1 MYNTPVRKRQT
12 FEEFA
17 MRRLFASIVA
27 IGLALT
33 ALTWPHSASAQNL
46 QKLRVT
52 IPVPVFTFFPLYF
65 AQENGY
71 FAKEGLDVETIST
84 NGDGPDVDA
93 LIAGSVQFTA
103 STPNRLFMSYEQGK
117 SLLDVMTLTNRMSID
132 CFMNKALADKLG
144 ITADSP
150 FDQKL
155 KAMKDQTVAGT
166 RPGAFTYLLLQAYA
180 KRAGLTPQKDI
191 TIIGVGGPNSML
203 PAVENGQ
210 VAVACIGSPTVELAV
225 ARGKSIEFS
234 RNLAGKDP
242 IYNDFLF
249 QHIYVRPDYAKENP
263 EVVKKFIRGLLTAIN
278 YLVDTPIEKYLP
290 ELKKHFS
297 GLSDE
302 LLIDIF
308 TRTRATFKRDGVTTE
323 ESYKKVAAFLI
334 DTGAITKV
342 APFKELVTNDYLPAR

>member
-1 MYNTPVRKRQT
+1 
-12 FEEFA
+12 
-17 MRRLFASIVA
+17 MRRLFVSTVA
-27 IGLALT
+27 IGITLSAF
-33 ALTWPHSASAQNL
+33 AWSHSLHAQNL
-46 QKLRVT
+46 QKVRVT

-65 AQENGY
+65 GQENGF
-71 FAKEGLDVETIST
+71 FAKEGLDVETIAT

-132 CFMNKALADKLG
+132 CFMNKALADKRGL
-144 ITADSP
+144 TADSP
-150 FDQKL
+150 FDEKL

-191 TIIGVGGPNSML
+191 KIIGVGGPNSML
-203 PAVENGQ
+203 PAVENGN

-225 ARGKSIEFS
+225 QRGKAIEFS
-234 RNLAGKDP
+234 RNLVGQDP
-242 IYNDFLF
+242 AYNDFLF
-249 QHIYVRPDYAKENP
+249 QHVYVRPDYAKQNP
-263 EVVKKFIRGLLTAIN
+263 EVVKKFIRGLLASVN
-278 YLVDTPIEKYLP
+278 YLVDTPVENYLP
-290 ELKKHFS
+290 ALKKHYS

-302 LLIDIF
+302 MLVNIF
-308 TRTRATFKRDGVTTE
+308 KRTRATFKRDGVTTE
-323 ESYKKVAAFLI
+323 ESYRKVASFLM

-342 APFKELVTNDYLPAR
+342 APFKELVTNDYLPSR

>member
-1 MYNTPVRKRQT
+1 
-12 FEEFA
+12 
-17 MRRLFASIVA
+17 MRVV
-27 IGLALT
+27 LALIVSVGV
-33 ALTWPHSASAQNL
+33 ALFTLIWSQPAHAQDL

-117 SLLDVMTLTNRMSID
+117 TLLDVMTLTNRMSID
-132 CFMNKALADKLG
+132 CFMNKQIAEKAGL
-144 ITADSP
+144 TADSP
-150 FDQKL
+150 FDEKL

-166 RPGAFTYLLLQAYA
+166 RPGAFTYLVLLAYA
-180 KRAGLTPQKDI
+180 KRAGLTPQKDVK
-191 TIIGVGGPNSML
+191 IIGVGGPNSML

-225 ARGKSIEFS
+225 QRGKAIEFS
-234 RNLAGKDP
+234 RNLAGQDP
-242 IYNDFLF
+242 AYNDFLF

-263 EVVKKFIRGLLTAIN
+263 EIVKKFIRGLLAAIN
-278 YLVDTPIEKYLP
+278 YLVDTPVDKYLP
-290 ELKKHFS
+290 ALKKHYS

-302 LLIDIF
+302 MLVDIF
-308 TRTRATFKRDGVTTE
+308 QRTRATFKRDGVTTE
-323 ESYKKVAAFLI
+323 ESYRKVAEFLKE
-334 DTGAITKV
+334 TGAITKV
-342 APFKELVTNDYLPAR
+342 APFNELVTNEYLPSR

>member
-1 MYNTPVRKRQT
+1 
-12 FEEFA
+12 
-17 MRRLFASIVA
+17 MRRLFVSTVA
-27 IGLALT
+27 IGITLSAFV
-33 ALTWPHSASAQNL
+33 WSHSLHAQNL
-46 QKLRVT
+46 QKVRVT

-65 AQENGY
+65 GQENGF

-132 CFMNKALADKLG
+132 CFMNKALADKRGL
-144 ITADSP
+144 TADLP
-150 FDQKL
+150 FDEKL

-191 TIIGVGGPNSML
+191 KIIGVGGPNSML
-203 PAVENGQ
+203 PAVENGN

-225 ARGKSIEFS
+225 QRGKAIEFS
-234 RNLAGKDP
+234 RNLVGQDP
-242 IYNDFLF
+242 AYNDFLF
-249 QHIYVRPDYAKENP
+249 QHVYVRPDYAKQNP
-263 EVVKKFIRGLLTAIN
+263 EVVKKFIRGLLASVN
-278 YLVDTPIEKYLP
+278 YLVDTPVENYLP
-290 ELKKHFS
+290 ALKKHYS

-302 LLIDIF
+302 MLVNIF
-308 TRTRATFKRDGVTTE
+308 KRTRATFKRDGVTTE
-323 ESYKKVAAFLI
+323 ESYRKVASFLM

-342 APFKELVTNDYLPAR
+342 APFKELVTNDYLPSR

>member
-1 MYNTPVRKRQT
+1 
-12 FEEFA
+12 
-17 MRRLFASIVA
+17 MRRLFVSTVA
-27 IGLALT
+27 IGITLSAFV
-33 ALTWPHSASAQNL
+33 WSHSLHAQNL
-46 QKLRVT
+46 QKVRVT

-65 AQENGY
+65 GQENGF

-132 CFMNKALADKLG
+132 CFMNKALADKRGL
-144 ITADSP
+144 TADSP
-150 FDQKL
+150 FDEKL

-191 TIIGVGGPNSML
+191 KIIGVGGPNSML
-203 PAVENGQ
+203 PAVENGN

-225 ARGKSIEFS
+225 QRGKAIEFS
-234 RNLAGKDP
+234 RNLVGQDP
-242 IYNDFLF
+242 AYNDFLF
-249 QHIYVRPDYAKENP
+249 QHVYVRPDYAKQNP
-263 EVVKKFIRGLLTAIN
+263 EVVKKFIRGLLASVN
-278 YLVDTPIEKYLP
+278 YLVDTPVENYLP
-290 ELKKHFS
+290 ALKKHYS

-302 LLIDIF
+302 MLVNIF
-308 TRTRATFKRDGVTTE
+308 KRTRATFKRDGVTTE
-323 ESYKKVAAFLI
+323 ESYRKVASFLM

-342 APFKELVTNDYLPAR
+342 APFKELVTNDYLPSR

>member
-1 MYNTPVRKRQT
+1 
-12 FEEFA
+12 
-17 MRRLFASIVA
+17 MRRLFGLFSIV
-27 IGLALT
+27 GFVLAAFTPTTSL
-33 ALTWPHSASAQNL
+33 HAQTL
-46 QKLRVT
+46 QKIRVT

-65 AQENGY
+65 GQEQGF
-71 FAKEGLDVETIST
+71 FAKEGLDVETVST

-93 LIAGSVQFTA
+93 LISGSVQFTA

-132 CFMNKALADKLG
+132 CFMNKELADKNGL
-144 ITADSP
+144 TADSP
-150 FDQKL
+150 FDDKL

-191 TIIGVGGPNSML
+191 KIIGVGGPNSML

-225 ARGKSIEFS
+225 QRGKSIEFS

-242 IYNDFLF
+242 AYNDFLF

-263 EVVKKFIRGLLTAIN
+263 EVVKKFIRGLLASIN

-290 ELKKHFS
+290 SLKARFS

-308 TRTRATFKRDGVTTE
+308 SRTRATFKRDGVTTE
-323 ESYKKVAAFLI
+323 ESYRKVAAFLM
-334 DTGAITKV
+334 DTGAISKV
-342 APFKELVTNDYLPAR
+342 APFKELVTNEYLPAR

>member
-1 MYNTPVRKRQT
+1 
-12 FEEFA
+12 
-17 MRRLFASIVA
+17 MRRLFVSTVA
-27 IGLALT
+27 IGITLSAFV
-33 ALTWPHSASAQNL
+33 WSHSLHAQNL
-46 QKLRVT
+46 QKVRVT

-65 AQENGY
+65 GQENGF

-132 CFMNKALADKLG
+132 CFMNKALADKRGL
-144 ITADSP
+144 TADSP
-150 FDQKL
+150 FDEKL

-191 TIIGVGGPNSML
+191 KIIGVGGPNSML
-203 PAVENGQ
+203 PAVENGN

-225 ARGKSIEFS
+225 QRGKAIEFS
-234 RNLAGKDP
+234 RNLVGQDP
-242 IYNDFLF
+242 AYNDFLF
-249 QHIYVRPDYAKENP
+249 QHVYVRPDYAKQNP
-263 EVVKKFIRGLLTAIN
+263 EVVKKFIRGLLASVN
-278 YLVDTPIEKYLP
+278 YLVDTPVENYLP
-290 ELKKHFS
+290 ALKKHYS
-297 GLSDE
+297 GLSDDM
-302 LLIDIF
+302 LVNIF
-308 TRTRATFKRDGVTTE
+308 KRTRATFKRDGVTTE
-323 ESYKKVAAFLI
+323 ESYRKVASFLM

-342 APFKELVTNDYLPAR
+342 APFKELVTNDYLPSR

>member
-1 MYNTPVRKRQT
+1 
-12 FEEFA
+12 
-17 MRRLFASIVA
+17 MRVV
-27 IGLALT
+27 LALIVSVGV
-33 ALTWPHSASAQNL
+33 ALFTLIWSQPANAQDL

-117 SLLDVMTLTNRMSID
+117 TLLDVMTLTNRMSID
-132 CFMNKALADKLG
+132 CFMNKQIAEKAGL
-144 ITADSP
+144 TADSP
-150 FDQKL
+150 FDEKL

-166 RPGAFTYLLLQAYA
+166 RPGAFTYLVLLAYA
-180 KRAGLTPQKDI
+180 KRAGLTPQKDVK
-191 TIIGVGGPNSML
+191 IIGVGGPNSML

-225 ARGKSIEFS
+225 QRGKAIEFS
-234 RNLAGKDP
+234 RNLAGQDP
-242 IYNDFLF
+242 AYNDFLF

-263 EVVKKFIRGLLTAIN
+263 ETVKKFIRGLLAAIN
-278 YLVDTPIEKYLP
+278 YLVDTPVDKYLP
-290 ELKKHFS
+290 ALKKHYS
-297 GLSDE
+297 GLSDDM
-302 LLIDIF
+302 LVDIF
-308 TRTRATFKRDGVTTE
+308 QRTRATFKRDGVTTE
-323 ESYKKVAAFLI
+323 ESYRKVAEFLK

-342 APFKELVTNDYLPAR
+342 APFNELVTNAYLPSR

>member
-1 MYNTPVRKRQT
+1 
-12 FEEFA
+12 
-17 MRRLFASIVA
+17 MRRLFVSTVA
-27 IGLALT
+27 IGITLSAF
-33 ALTWPHSASAQNL
+33 AWSHSLHAQNL
-46 QKLRVT
+46 QKVRVT

-65 AQENGY
+65 GQENGF

-132 CFMNKALADKLG
+132 CFMNKALADKRGL
-144 ITADSP
+144 TADSP
-150 FDQKL
+150 FDEKL

-191 TIIGVGGPNSML
+191 KIIGVGGPNSML
-203 PAVENGQ
+203 PAVENGN

-225 ARGKSIEFS
+225 QRGKAIEFS
-234 RNLAGKDP
+234 RNLVGQDP
-242 IYNDFLF
+242 AYNDFLF
-249 QHIYVRPDYAKENP
+249 QHVYVRPDYAKQNP
-263 EVVKKFIRGLLTAIN
+263 EVVKKFIRGLLASVN
-278 YLVDTPIEKYLP
+278 YLVDTPVENYLP
-290 ELKKHFS
+290 ALKKHYS

-302 LLIDIF
+302 MLVNIF
-308 TRTRATFKRDGVTTE
+308 KRTRATFKRDGVTTE
-323 ESYKKVAAFLI
+323 ESYRKVASFLM

-342 APFKELVTNDYLPAR
+342 APFKELVTNDYLPSR

>member
-1 MYNTPVRKRQT
+1 
-12 FEEFA
+12 
-17 MRRLFASIVA
+17 MRRLFVSTVA
-27 IGLALT
+27 IGITLSAF
-33 ALTWPHSASAQNL
+33 AWSHSLHAQNL
-46 QKLRVT
+46 QKVRVT

-65 AQENGY
+65 GQENGF

-132 CFMNKALADKLG
+132 CFMNKALADKRGL
-144 ITADSP
+144 TADSP
-150 FDQKL
+150 FDEKL

-191 TIIGVGGPNSML
+191 KIIGVGGPNSML
-203 PAVENGQ
+203 PAVENGN

-225 ARGKSIEFS
+225 QRGKAIEFS
-234 RNLAGKDP
+234 RNLVGQDP
-242 IYNDFLF
+242 AYNDFLF
-249 QHIYVRPDYAKENP
+249 QHVYVRPDYAKQNP
-263 EVVKKFIRGLLTAIN
+263 EVVKKFIRGLLASVN
-278 YLVDTPIEKYLP
+278 YLVDTPVENYLP
-290 ELKKHFS
+290 ALKKHYS
-297 GLSDE
+297 GLSDDM
-302 LLIDIF
+302 LVNIF
-308 TRTRATFKRDGVTTE
+308 KRTRATFKRDGVTTE
-323 ESYKKVAAFLI
+323 ESYRKVASFLM

-342 APFKELVTNDYLPAR
+342 APFKELVTNDYLPSR

>member
-1 MYNTPVRKRQT
+1 
-12 FEEFA
+12 
-17 MRRLFASIVA
+17 MRRLFISLAVVS
-27 IGLALT
+27 LALT
-33 ALTWPHSASAQNL
+33 ALTSPAPLHAQSL
-46 QKLRVT
+46 QKIRVT

-65 AQENGY
+65 GQEQGF
-71 FAKEGLDVETIST
+71 FAKEGLDVETVST

-93 LIAGSVQFTA
+93 LISGSVQFTA

-132 CFMNKALADKLG
+132 CFMNKELADKNGL
-144 ITADSP
+144 TADSP
-150 FDQKL
+150 FDDKL

-191 TIIGVGGPNSML
+191 KIIGVGGPNSML

-225 ARGKSIEFS
+225 QRGKSIEFS

-242 IYNDFLF
+242 AYNDFLF
-249 QHIYVRPDYAKENP
+249 QHIYVRPDFAKENP
-263 EVVKKFIRGLLTAIN
+263 EVVKRFIRGLLASIN

-290 ELKKHFS
+290 ALKARFS

-308 TRTRATFKRDGVTTE
+308 SRTRATFKRDGVTTE
-323 ESYKKVAAFLI
+323 ESYRKVAAFLM
-334 DTGAITKV
+334 DTGAISKV
-342 APFKELVTNDYLPAR
+342 APFKELVTNEYLQAR

>member
-1 MYNTPVRKRQT
+1 
-12 FEEFA
+12 
-17 MRRLFASIVA
+17 MRRLFVLFAVS
-27 IGLALT
+27 GLVLT
-33 ALTWPHSASAQNL
+33 ALASPTPLRAQTL
-46 QKLRVT
+46 QKIRVT

-65 AQENGY
+65 GQEKGF
-71 FAKEGLDVETIST
+71 FAKEGLDVETIAT

-132 CFMNKALADKLG
+132 CFMNKALADKNGL
-144 ITADSP
+144 TADSP
-150 FDQKL
+150 FDDKL
-155 KAMKDQTVAGT
+155 KAMKNQTVAGT

-191 TIIGVGGPNSML
+191 KIIGVGGPNSML

-225 ARGKSIEFS
+225 QRGKSIEFS

-242 IYNDFLF
+242 AYNDFLF
-249 QHIYVRPDYAKENP
+249 QHIYVRPDFAKENP
-263 EVVKKFIRGLLTAIN
+263 EVVRKFIRGLLASVN

-290 ELKKHFS
+290 SLKAHFS

-308 TRTRATFKRDGVTTE
+308 SRTRTTFKRDGVTTE
-323 ESYKKVAAFLI
+323 ESYKKVAAFLM
-334 DTGAITKV
+334 DTGAISKV
-342 APFKELVTNDYLPAR
+342 APFKELVTNEYLPAR